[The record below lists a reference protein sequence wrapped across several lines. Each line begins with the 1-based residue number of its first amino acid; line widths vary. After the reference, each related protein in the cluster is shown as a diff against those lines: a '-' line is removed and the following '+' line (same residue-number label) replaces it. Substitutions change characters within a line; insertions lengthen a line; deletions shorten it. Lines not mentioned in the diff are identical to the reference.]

1 MITLTENAASE
12 VRRLMAESG
21 QSQACLRLGIKS
33 GGCSGFSYELGLE
46 DAAGIGDGDQH
57 FQTNG
62 VEVVVDMKSY
72 FYIKGLVVDFE
83 QKLLGGGFRFENPN
97 ATGGCGCGTSF
108 SA

>member
-12 VRRLMAESG
+12 VRRLMAQSG
-21 QSQACLRLGIKS
+21 QTQAHLRLGIKS

-46 DAAGIGDGDQH
+46 DAASLGEADQR
-57 FQTNG
+57 FESQG
-62 VEVVVDMKSY
+62 VPVVVDMKSY
-72 FYIKGLVVDFE
+72 FYIKGLVIDFE